1 MSEAPSCDLKI
12 KVVPNASK
20 SAVVGW
26 MGDTLKVRIQA
37 VPEDGKANKALL
49 ALLAKELDL
58 PKHSVEL
65 LTGDTSRDKRVRI
78 HGLSAEALSDVLGRP
93 G

>member
-1 MSEAPSCDLKI
+1 MSETPSCDLKI
-12 KVVPNASK
+12 MVVPNASK
-20 SAVVGW
+20 SAIVGW

-49 ALLAKELDL
+49 AFLAKEFGL
-58 PKHSVEL
+58 PKRSVEL
-65 LTGDTSRDKRVRI
+65 LNGDTSRDKRVRI
-78 HGLSAEALSDVLGRP
+78 HGLLESEVNRLLP

>member
-1 MSEAPSCDLKI
+1 MSDAPSCDLKI

-49 ALLAKELDL
+49 EFFAKQLKL
-58 PKHSVEL
+58 PKRSVEL
-65 LTGDTSRDKRVRI
+65 LAGDTSREKRVRI
-78 HGLSAEALSDVLGRP
+78 HGLSEEALLAELGRP
-93 G
+93 D

>member
-1 MSEAPSCDLKI
+1 MSETPSCDLKI

-20 SAVVGW
+20 SAIVGW

-49 ALLAKELDL
+49 AFLAKEFGL
-58 PKHSVEL
+58 PKRSVEL
-65 LTGDTSRDKRVRI
+65 LNGDTSRDKRVRI
-78 HGLSAEALSDVLGRP
+78 HGLLESEVNRLLP